1 MSLFVPKDRR
11 SLFRQFLTGMYDA
24 VIIADPN
31 GHILDVNPRAVEHFG
46 RDLDDVLDQPVS
58 ILIPGL
64 KSEVVQRIRHAME
77 GDHRVMINANGV
89 NKDGERFACE
99 VAVSSIDLM
108 NPGDL
113 VFTVRNIERRREIMN
128 SYRAKAAAFAVS
140 SAALFT
146 ADSDGRIT
154 EANPAFLSMFDLS
167 SEAEAKGRNFKD
179 FMCDDPLPSNFAK
192 ALAGETVRAVISAE
206 GEGGSRHDVEVV
218 FAPNSSGRKTVGVA
232 GSLIK
237 I

>member
-24 VIIADPN
+24 VVIADPN

-46 RDLDDVLDQPVS
+46 RDLDEVLDQPVS
-58 ILIPGL
+58 VLIPGL

-89 NKDGERFACE
+89 NKAGERFACE

-128 SYRAKAAAFAVS
+128 SYRAKAAAFDLS
-140 SAALFT
+140 QSALF
-146 ADSDGRIT
+146 ACDAKGVIT
-154 EANPAFLSMFDLS
+154 EVNAAFLEMFDLQS
-167 SEAEAKGRNFKD
+167 KEGAIGHNFKEFMNDEPLPANFQKALEGEKTTAVIEAEADGAGK
-179 FMCDDPLPSNFAK
+179 AK
-192 ALAGETVRAVISAE
+192 
-206 GEGGSRHDVEVV
+206 VEVV
-218 FAPNSSGRKTVGVA
+218 IAPNSTNRKTVGVV
-232 GSLIK
+232 GSVVKL
-237 I
+237 

>member
-31 GHILDVNPRAVEHFG
+31 GHILDINPRAVEHFG
-46 RDLDDVLDQPVS
+46 RDLDEVMDQPVS
-58 ILIPGL
+58 TLIPGL

-89 NKDGERFACE
+89 NKTGDRFACE

-113 VFTVRNIERRREIMN
+113 VFTVRNIERRREIM
-128 SYRAKAAAFAVS
+128 SSFRARSAAFDIS
-140 SAALFT
+140 PSALF
-146 ADSDGRIT
+146 ACDLKGVIT
-154 EANPAFLSMFDLS
+154 EANEAFLEMFGLESKEGAVGHSFKEFMNDAALP
-167 SEAEAKGRNFKD
+167 ENFE
-179 FMCDDPLPSNFAK
+179 K
-192 ALAGETVRAVISAE
+192 ALEGERTVAVIEAVGD
-206 GEGGSRHDVEVV
+206 GEETTKVEVV
-218 FAPNSSGRKTVGVA
+218 FAPNSTSKKTVGIV
-232 GSLIK
+232 GSVVKL
-237 I
+237 

>member
-24 VIIADPN
+24 VVIADPN

-58 ILIPGL
+58 TLIPGL
-64 KSEVVQRIRHAME
+64 RPEVVQRIRHAME

-89 NKDGERFACE
+89 DKEGRRFACE

-128 SYRAKAAAFAVS
+128 SYRAKADAFSVS
-140 SAALFT
+140 AAALF
-146 ADSDGRIT
+146 ACDAEGRIT
-154 EANPAFLSMFDLS
+154 EANAAFLAMFDLS
-167 SEAEAKGRNFKD
+167 SEEDARGRDFRD
-179 FMCDDPLPSNFAK
+179 FMSDDPLPANFAK
-192 ALAGETVRAVISAE
+192 ALAGETVRAVIPAE
-206 GEGGSRHDVEVV
+206 GDGGSRQDVEVV
-218 FAPNSSGRKTVGVA
+218 FAPNSSGRKTVGVV

-237 I
+237 V